1 MECENQLCKNLNKD
15 FCYSSIACFCNN
27 YKTHFMHVK
36 TMSERVSYIWE
47 RSYNLTAR
55 LFDSPTARK
64 FDSPTELW
72 FFFTFTIQVRIA
84 TKSKFARLHKKDIK
98 L

>member
-1 MECENQLCKNLNKD
+1 MKKEEDKSKKKDKDKPEKENIYQDLLIWALFADRPKMATLFWMECENQLCKNLNKD
-15 FCYSSIACFCNN
+15 FCYSSIACFCNS

-55 LFDSPTARK
+55 
-64 FDSPTELW
+64 
-72 FFFTFTIQVRIA
+72 
-84 TKSKFARLHKKDIK
+84 
-98 L
+98 